1 MDMGHSVWIGTGE
14 GNMIVYEVAEHI
26 NFKTPTDLS
35 SSVDTPSSRSGKL
48 FLSPSPRNSSL
59 GSRGRRPSERE
70 RSRSKSPRDKTE
82 KPSFLVEI
90 DDGSGK
96 CIDKVDKKPLKR
108 SLSSEISVAQLNE
121 KILHSDS
128 ASTGTLTPN
137 VPSPRLKHQEKKS
150 SNEKD
155 ITEEIDS
162 PNDSPYEKERERKNS
177 VIEVPQNGDVRNE
190 VEKDL
195 NDSLQIGD
203 EKKDTLAKKLSFES
217 EEENSKLDENVEKK
231 KETEVGN
238 VSDKDQKN
246 RPTHLKLK
254 VNNRKKWLL
263 SQQGKGQNFIDELD
277 IALTQLN
284 GVIDKAKSR
293 NGCVLQ
299 GQKVKGKDDLV
310 SKNQKEGKECNEKSP
325 GNQKSEII
333 GIEQNGV
340 TSDKDINRVDL
351 ELNQCNGLSD
361 AEIHSPTEETTF
373 NNLDIPYDIKEM
385 SRHHKVNT
393 WLSSLEETEKMEESI
408 SENGGE
414 QDSVSLNESGF
425 SDSSA
430 TQSSENHQNNTHIS
444 KDILI
449 DKNKEDVKPQ
459 EKKTNSPEKVKVGSP
474 GKLTLKKQNS
484 NQSENGGMKN
494 VKNND
499 ISPQA
504 SSQPKSEISD
514 GSSNS
519 RGSRHHLKRL
529 SERMLDYNRQ
539 RPPLQKGESFQS
551 DCGSERLLPASK
563 IVSNDPDVQ
572 YRLDFSGMYVETD
585 SELDLARQSRSDSL
599 SEFSMFESRRQSAME
614 EPFTPLIDKKFEAE
628 LNKFEMWTNSAD
640 NSGVTTPVDNKMFE
654 LMQTPSLMSRHIS
667 VNKVSRDRQ
676 DWSDL
681 SSNRMSSASGRSSL
695 DYNKVQEFLR
705 TPSISSKA
713 SSVWSSYD
721 EISTPSVKEDDED
734 VDGFGRKIQTLSG
747 LISHTASN
755 SSLCS
760 MVDSLY
766 TVDVTLQAKVKIS
779 DKPVRSFVKTR

>member
-1 MDMGHSVWIGTGE
+1 MGHSVWIGTGE

-35 SSVDTPSSRSGKL
+35 PSVDTPSSRSGKL
-48 FLSPSPRNSSL
+48 YLSPSPRNSSL
-59 GSRGRRPSERE
+59 GSRGKKRSERE
-70 RSRSKSPRDKTE
+70 RSRSKSPREKME
-82 KPSFLVEI
+82 KPSFSVGI
-90 DDGSGK
+90 DDGPGK

-121 KILHSDS
+121 KTLHSDT

-137 VPSPRLKHQEKKS
+137 VPSPRLKHQEKKL

-162 PNDSPYEKERERKNS
+162 PNGSPYEKNRERKNS
-177 VIEVPQNGDVRNE
+177 FIEVPQNGNDHK
-190 VEKDL
+190 KDL
-195 NDSLQIGD
+195 NHSQQIGD
-203 EKKDTLAKKLSFES
+203 EKKDTLAKKLYFEL
-217 EEENSKLDENVEKK
+217 EEENSKLDESLENKMQ
-231 KETEVGN
+231 TEVGN

-246 RPTHLKLK
+246 RPTDLKLK
-254 VNNRKKWLL
+254 VNNRKNWLL
-263 SQQGKGQNFIDELD
+263 SQHGKGQNFIDELD

-299 GQKVKGKDDLV
+299 CQKVKSQDDLV
-310 SKNQKEGKECNEKSP
+310 SQNQQERKDSNEKSSC
-325 GNQKSEII
+325 NQKSEII

-340 TSDKDINRVDL
+340 TSDNDINKSDL

-361 AEIHSPTEETTF
+361 AEIHSSKEETTF

-425 SDSSA
+425 SDSSV

-444 KDILI
+444 EVDLI

-474 GKLTLKKQNS
+474 DKITLKKQNS

-504 SSQPKSEISD
+504 SSQPKSEFSD
-514 GSSNS
+514 ASSNS
-519 RGSRHHLKRL
+519 HGSRHRLKRL
-529 SERMLDYNRQ
+529 SERMLAYNRQ

-551 DCGSERLLPASK
+551 DCGSERILSAAK
-563 IVSNDPDVQ
+563 VVSNDPDVQ

-614 EPFTPLIDKKFEAE
+614 EPFTPVIDKKFQAE
-628 LNKFEMWTNSAD
+628 LNKLEMWTNSGD
-640 NSGVTTPVDNKMFE
+640 NSGVTTPADNKMFE

-747 LISHTASN
+747 LISHTTSN

-766 TVDVTLQAKVKIS
+766 TVDVMLQAKVKIS

>member
-310 SKNQKEGKECNEKSP
+310 SKNQKEGKECNEK
-325 GNQKSEII
+325 
-333 GIEQNGV
+333 IEQNGV

-444 KDILI
+444 KDILN

>member
-310 SKNQKEGKECNEKSP
+310 SKNQKEGKECNEK
-325 GNQKSEII
+325 
-333 GIEQNGV
+333 IEQNGV